1 MCVLVEVQMA
11 NVGVEKFMMPCLE
24 IPGGYL
30 VVQLALQS
38 RHARHSL
45 THTQYTLD
53 PCIAC
58 VCLLKRHGI
67 KERVRSK
74 KHGEAEI
81 HKVRKER
88 SFWYLAFSS
97 RWFSVSSI
105 PRGFLCHT
113 KVPRSTYV
121 SQNLQNNNMLAHF

>member
-1 MCVLVEVQMA
+1 MA
-11 NVGVEKFMMPCLE
+11 NVSVEKFMMPCLE

-45 THTQYTLD
+45 TRSCTRNTHWTRALR
-53 PCIAC
+53 

-74 KHGEAEI
+74 KHMEKLRYRNLEKKDLFGI
-81 HKVRKER
+81 WL
-88 SFWYLAFSS
+88 FLLA
-97 RWFSVSSI
+97 
-105 PRGFLCHT
+105 GFLFHLSLEGFFVTQKFQDLFICFT
-113 KVPRSTYV
+113 KFA
-121 SQNLQNNNMLAHF
+121 QQ